1 MRGCNEER
9 LKRKLKT
16 SPKGQARKAKHLVLH
31 WSHSLTNLLCAH
43 CSFDYNSVKQCV
55 KVAEKGHVKPANY
68 LDSHQKILIGIA
80 TKGGMLSSVLN
91 SVANCQRQAEER
103 LKRSVVMVQATFMS
117 KQAQENYRRMKLTHE
132 EAQDKQV
139 VISTLV
145 ERSHLRFH
153 RGEKA

>member
-1 MRGCNEER
+1 MRGCNAEER

-16 SPKGQARKAKHLVLH
+16 SPKGQARKAKHL
-31 WSHSLTNLLCAH
+31 
-43 CSFDYNSVKQCV
+43 
-55 KVAEKGHVKPANY
+55 VAEKGHVKPANY